1 MYDQGSVTSRF
12 FFINGIRIW
21 IDFLDIFG
29 AMVETRMANS
39 RKLICYRIASPITMR
54 FWYVSVSD
62 DQDAGYDYFLQVGPV
77 TITISQTALS
87 GLEVFFQRQGEE
99 IFL

>member
-1 MYDQGSVTSRF
+1 MYDQGISNVPVLLHKWDKNMDRLFKYVRRDGRNADGKLT
-12 FFINGIRIW
+12 
-21 IDFLDIFG
+21 
-29 AMVETRMANS
+29 ETY
-39 RKLICYRIASPITMR
+39 LLQDGSPINLR

-87 GLEVFFQRQGEE
+87 YLEIFFQRQGEE